1 LVTTALRPIHRPIDR
16 RIERLFFAGMAL
28 LILASVFVGFARTY
42 YLAGVFG
49 APLPNKLIHVH
60 GAVFSLWIVLLLVQ
74 TSLVTAGRV
83 DLHRRLG
90 VLGFGLACLMV
101 ILGLWAATDSLHRGN
116 GFLGATAATF
126 YVIPVTDVLTFAG
139 LVFAAFRA
147 RFQPAAHKRLII
159 IATIALLGAAIAR
172 WPLAM
177 FHRSPV
183 MIDVFSYIF
192 LLLLVGYDLWSL
204 RRIHRATL
212 WAGALLIVVHT
223 LRMPFAG
230 TALWQGFAGWVQR
243 LGTHPY

>member
-1 LVTTALRPIHRPIDR
+1 MATTALRPIDR
-16 RIERLFFAGMAL
+16 RVERLFFAGMAL

-60 GAVFSLWIVLLLVQ
+60 GAVFSLWIVLLIAQ
-74 TSLVTAGRV
+74 TSLVAAGRV

-90 VLGFGLACLMV
+90 LLGFGLASLMV
-101 ILGLWAATDSLHRGN
+101 ILGAAAATDSLRRGV
-116 GFLGATAATF
+116 GFLGMTATTF
-126 YVIPVTDVLTFAG
+126 YVIPVTDILTFAV

-147 RFQPAAHKRLII
+147 RFQPAVHKRLII
-159 IATIALLGAAIAR
+159 IATLAILGAAIAR
-172 WPLAM
+172 WPLAL

-183 MIDVFSYIF
+183 MMDVFCYMF
-192 LLLLVGYDLWSL
+192 LLLLVAYDLWSL

-212 WAGALLIVVHT
+212 WAGALLIGVHT

-230 TALWQGFAGWVQR
+230 TALWQGFAGWVQS
-243 LGTHPY
+243 LGAHPH

>member
-1 LVTTALRPIHRPIDR
+1 LVTTALRPVHRTIDR
-16 RIERLFFAGMAL
+16 RIERLFFAGMAF
-28 LILASVFVGFARTY
+28 LILVSVYVGFARSY

-49 APLPNKLIHVH
+49 APLPNRLIHVH
-60 GAVFSLWIVLLLVQ
+60 GAMFSLWIVLLITQ

-90 VLGFGLACLMV
+90 VLGFGLASLMV
-101 ILGLWAATDSLHRGN
+101 ILGLWAATDGLHRGI
-116 GFLGATAATF
+116 GFFGAPAATF
-126 YVIPVTDVLTFAG
+126 YVIPVTDILTFAV

-147 RFQPAAHKRLII
+147 RFQPASHKRLII

-172 WPLAM
+172 WPVAM
-177 FHRSPV
+177 FHRDPV
-183 MIDVFSYIF
+183 MMDVFSYMF

-212 WAGALLIVVHT
+212 WASALLIVVHT

-230 TALWQGFAGWVQR
+230 TALWQGFAGWVQS
-243 LGTHPY
+243 LGAHPY